1 MPQIVTFCNISSCAA
16 VRENRCKG
24 TMEEREY
31 EILFDVEQ
39 KHFWYQALHK
49 NIIETVTELFRD
61 KSQLKILDAGCGT
74 GLLLQKLQ
82 NVGSAFGFDLSV
94 HALEFCSQRQLKNI
108 SRATVLQ
115 LPFASDTFDA
125 VISADVLYH
134 RNVPEDR
141 KALLE
146 FYRVLKVGGSLILNL
161 PAFEFLRSSHDVAIH
176 TQRRYKKKQ
185 LEIVLRSCGF
195 KMNRCYYRNCLL
207 FPFMAVLRLLRK
219 VDGHK
224 DLESDVNLP
233 PALINNS
240 LTKMLYADDWLSKRM
255 HFPAGLSVFCVG
267 TK

>member
-1 MPQIVTFCNISSCAA
+1 MQGNVTFCNISSLAG
-16 VRENRCKG
+16 VRQNKG
-24 TMEEREY
+24 SESMEEREY
-31 EILFDVEQ
+31 EILYQAEQ

-49 NIIETVTELFRD
+49 NIFDTLHELFPRQ
-61 KSQLKILDAGCGT
+61 SAIKILDAGCGT

-82 NVGSAFGFDLSV
+82 QIGLGFGFDISV
-94 HALEFCSQRQLKNI
+94 QALEFCSRRKLKNI
-108 SRATVLQ
+108 SRATVQ
-115 LPFASDTFDA
+115 HLPFETETFDA

-146 FYRVLKVGGSLILNL
+146 FYRVLKPGGYLILNL
-161 PAFEFLRSSHDVAIH
+161 PAFEFLRSRHDIAIH

-185 LEIVLRSCGF
+185 LEILLRSCGF

-207 FPFMAVLRLLRK
+207 FPFMALVRLLQRGSRK
-219 VDGHK
+219 SK
-224 DLESDVNLP
+224 PESDVILP
-233 PALINNS
+233 PAFINNS
-240 LTKMLYADDWLSKRM
+240 LTKIMFADDWLARQI